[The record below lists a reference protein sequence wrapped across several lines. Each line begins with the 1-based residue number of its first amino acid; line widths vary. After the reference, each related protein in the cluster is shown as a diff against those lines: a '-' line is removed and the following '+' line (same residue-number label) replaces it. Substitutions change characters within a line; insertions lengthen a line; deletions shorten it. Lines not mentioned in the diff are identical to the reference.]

1 MKVIT
6 ATYDGA
12 PIYIPEAQIFVYFAD
27 AADPTKTIVKH
38 AANGTQIYT
47 STFDGTPED
56 LTAILTS

>member
-6 ATYDGA
+6 AVYDGK
-12 PIYIPEAQIFVYFAD
+12 PIYFPAEQIFAYFAD
-27 AADPTKTIVKH
+27 ATDPTKTTVKH

-47 STFDGTPED
+47 STFDGTPDD